1 MLKLQSVWRHLAA
14 IVMLV
19 VTALPSHAE
28 ETSVAGTQASVP
40 VYLFWVHGCP
50 HCAREIKYL
59 QGLSQELPAVDL
71 KLFEITS
78 AGEGRRVFLEVVR
91 VLGISEP
98 SVPLTVIGNHVW
110 MGFAADSSSSRQM
123 RERIDFCLQAA
134 CPDALAPLLPSATAS
149 SSVGDAAT
157 QDNGAATQA
166 GSAVMAPLLERMQ
179 LPLIGEV
186 NPRDL
191 SLPVLTVLLG
201 ALDGFN
207 PCAMWTLVFLIGLL
221 VGMKDTT
228 RMWILGSTFIIGSA
242 AVYFIFMAAWLNLL
256 LFLGSVSAIRI
267 VIGLVA
273 LAGGFYYLKEYFQ
286 NKDGVC
292 PVTAPERRQRVFQR
306 LRALAQER
314 NFLLALSGI
323 LALAF
328 LVNLVE
334 LVCSAGIPAI
344 YTQIL
349 AMHALPVWQYYGYL
363 LLYILV
369 FMADDMLVFASA
381 MLTLQVSGLGSK
393 YSRYS
398 HLIGGVL
405 LLLIGALLLLRPD
418 LLTFG

>member
-1 MLKLQSVWRHLAA
+1 MNMFKLQSVWLHLAA
-14 IVMLV
+14 IVMLA
-19 VTALPSHAE
+19 VTAPPSHAE
-28 ETSVAGTQASVP
+28 EMPVAGTQASVS

-134 CPDALAPLLPSATAS
+134 CPDALAPLLPSTATS
-149 SSVGDAAT
+149 SAA
-157 QDNGAATQA
+157 DVAAADGRGMAGQGSGTAAQA
-166 GSAVMAPLLERMQ
+166 GSAVMAPVPERMQ
-179 LPLIGEV
+179 LPLIGEI

-242 AVYFIFMAAWLNLL
+242 TVYFIFMAAWLNLL

-273 LAGGFYYLKEYFQ
+273 LTGGFYYLKEYFQ
-286 NKDGVC
+286 NVG
-292 PVTAPERRQRVFQR
+292 
-306 LRALAQER
+306 
-314 NFLLALSGI
+314 S
-323 LALAF
+323 
-328 LVNLVE
+328 
-334 LVCSAGIPAI
+334 VCSSACVRWRRSAI
-344 YTQIL
+344 SCW
-349 AMHALPVWQYYGYL
+349 P
-363 LLYILV
+363 
-369 FMADDMLVFASA
+369 
-381 MLTLQVSGLGSK
+381 
-393 YSRYS
+393 
-398 HLIGGVL
+398 
-405 LLLIGALLLLRPD
+405 
-418 LLTFG
+418 